1 MVRLQIRGYS
11 IISLNLNQVR
21 EDIYSFLEV
30 GSVENSFLIVSELMI
45 L

>member
-11 IISLNLNQVR
+11 ITSLNLNQVR
-21 EDIYSFLEV
+21 DDIYSFLEV
-30 GSVENSFLIVSELMI
+30 GSIEKSFLIVSEFMI